1 MDSEV
6 INCHDRWLLG
16 GTAGEGT
23 GGGEGRER
31 QMQREQQD
39 LLLVLLMMSVT
50 MKMVVALPVVT
61 MMMMMMMMMKMMMMM
76 MMMMAECRRSTP
88 LSILS
93 DGRCYDGQPAS
104 YPVKMSE
111 WRLLSTQPIAV
122 TRRRSLM
129 TSAATLYDWTQ
140 RDSR

>member
-39 LLLVLLMMSVT
+39 LLLVLMMMSVT

-61 MMMMMMMMMKMMMMM
+61 MMMMMMM